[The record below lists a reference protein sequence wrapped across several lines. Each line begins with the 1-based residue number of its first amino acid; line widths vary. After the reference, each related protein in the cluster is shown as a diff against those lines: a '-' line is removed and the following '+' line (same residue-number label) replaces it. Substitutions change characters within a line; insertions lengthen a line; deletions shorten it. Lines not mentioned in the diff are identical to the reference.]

1 MKIHC
6 PRCPLETEHF
16 SLDLIES
23 GACPD
28 CGGQV
33 YFGPVPEGGD
43 FVLGMLFEP
52 GCNVA
57 IPLEVDPKT
66 TVAGKGEGAFK
77 VDAPSAMDFETTD
90 VLQLDEVMN
99 QTSEGRE
106 AGEADADSDEDGD

>member
-23 GACPD
+23 GVCPD

-43 FVLGMLFEP
+43 FVVGMLFEP

-57 IPLEVDPKT
+57 IPLEVDPPT
-66 TVAGKGEGAFK
+66 AGAGEGEGSLSA
-77 VDAPSAMDFETTD
+77 DAPAAMDFETTD
-90 VLQLDEVMN
+90 VLQLDEVM
-99 QTSEGRE
+99 SETPE
-106 AGEADADSDEDGD
+106 GEEPELKRDPTGEEGG